1 MTLQFNVKIE
11 HNWKQ
16 FQQLHKNLTRK
27 FLLESGSI
35 VKGEAQQ
42 SLADGKKTGKIVKK
56 PNSNVKHQR
65 SAPGEAPA
73 TDTGRLVSGL
83 SVEMHADGEGVD
95 IASNAKYSA
104 ALEFGTSRM
113 RARPFMVPALEN
125 SRRKI
130 GEIFKKIFNN
140 IGGGKR

>member
-1 MTLQFNVKIE
+1 
-11 HNWKQ
+11 
-16 FQQLHKNLTRK
+16 
-27 FLLESGSI
+27 
-35 VKGEAQQ
+35 
-42 SLADGKKTGKIVKK
+42 
-56 PNSNVKHQR
+56 
-65 SAPGEAPA
+65 
-73 TDTGRLVSGL
+73 
-83 SVEMHADGEGVD
+83 MHADGEGVD